1 MIRAVFLAAATL
13 VALTPLAHAQGFETP
28 ARAAYVLDHTTGTE
42 LLAKNADEA
51 LPPASMSKLM
61 TLYMAFEAIASG
73 RLSADQ
79 RLPVSEHAAS
89 YGGSSMFLDTTD
101 RVRVEDLLRGVVVL
115 SGNDASAVLAE
126 ALSPDGTEAGFARL
140 MTERAREM
148 GMMNSTFA
156 NSNGWPD
163 PRQRM
168 SMRDLGILA
177 SHLISDF
184 PTFYPMFA
192 EQEFEFD
199 GRVPSNSQ
207 NRNPILGLGIGAD
220 GLKTGHTSEAGY
232 GLVGSAKQGE
242 RRGIFVITGL
252 DSTESRRVE
261 AERIVNWSFRQFAQR
276 DIGAAGTRISEA
288 EVWMGERNR
297 VGLTLAEDV
306 SVLLPVMSGDDLA
319 AEVVYQGPVEAP
331 IEKGQALAELV
342 IAREGMPAT
351 RVPLVAETGVARG
364 GFVPRVKVAASVL
377 FDRFGP
383 EGLTLPGLDP
393 LAEDPAPEAEAT
405 PEAEPATPATE
416 DET

>member
-13 VALTPLAHAQGFETP
+13 VALAPLARAQSFDTP

-42 LLAKNADEA
+42 LLAKNADEP

-73 RLSADQ
+73 RLSIDQ

-101 RVRVEDLLRGVVVL
+101 RVRVEDLLRGVIVL

-140 MTERAREM
+140 MTERARDM
-148 GMMNSTFA
+148 GMENSTFA
-156 NSNGWPD
+156 NSNGWPA
-163 PRQRM
+163 PNQRM

-177 SHLISDF
+177 SHLIRDF

-232 GLVGSAKQGE
+232 GLVGSAAQDD
-242 RRGIFVITGL
+242 RRVIFVITGL
-252 DSTESRRVE
+252 ESTESRRVE

-276 DIGAAGTRISEA
+276 DIGEAGTRIAEA

-297 VGLTLAEDV
+297 VGLTLADDV
-306 SVLLPVMSGDDLA
+306 SVLLPVMSNDDLA
-319 AEVVYQGPVEAP
+319 AEVVYQGPIEAP
-331 IEKGQALAELV
+331 IEQGQELAELV
-342 IAREGMPAT
+342 IAREGMSET
-351 RVPLVAETGVARG
+351 RVPLVAETAVARG
-364 GFVPRVKVAASVL
+364 GFMPRVKVAATVL

-383 EGLTLPGLDP
+383 EGVTLPGLDP
-393 LAEDPAPEAEAT
+393 LAEEPAPEPAAE
-405 PEAEPATPATE
+405 PEAPAETE
-416 DET
+416 ADET